1 MSDKTEIMNL
11 KAGMSSEALDV
22 FTTEGEEDDTLTK
35 EVATG
40 ETPAGESASEDVE
53 EKVEQKPEEKPE
65 EETYEQTQLR
75 AKDQKIASEKKVS
88 RALELE
94 NARLQG
100 ELKARQEL
108 QKPEAPVKS
117 PLQKAKEAYI
127 AENDNL
133 EGFTMTVDL
142 YEEQESFKEEKR
154 IKQASADKAAESQNA
169 TGNFVE
175 ELQSEEIS
183 AEKVGKG
190 LDFKSVVL
198 PGQHYLDQ
206 ADLMKIQI
214 VTKSK
219 GQKAGL
225 KKAYDLCKEAI
236 LAQNEDNHDKI
247 LLKAAIVQAGKKSQT
262 KPKKEKTDIDALTT
276 EGEDDPTGEA
286 EKHTINPKLAE
297 FTDNTDGFWD
307 G

>member
-11 KAGMSSEALDV
+11 KAGMSSEELDA

-35 EVATG
+35 EVATD
-40 ETPAGESASEDVE
+40 ETPAGESASEEKTVEVE
-53 EKVEQKPEEKPE
+53 EKPEEKPE

-75 AKDQKIASEKKVS
+75 AKDQKIASVKREKHE
-88 RALELE
+88 LELE
-94 NARLQG
+94 NARMQG

-108 QKPEAPVKS
+108 QKSEAPVKS

-142 YEEQESFKEEKR
+142 YEEQEAFKEEKR

-198 PGQHYLDQ
+198 SGQHYLDQ
-206 ADLMKIQI
+206 ADLMKIQL
-214 VTKSK
+214 VSKSK

-262 KPKKEKTDIDALTT
+262 KPKEKTDIDALTT
-276 EGEDDPTGEA
+276 EGEDAPTGEA
-286 EKHTINPKLAE
+286 EKETVNPRLANFLSNE
-297 FTDNTDGFWD
+297 DKFFG
-307 G
+307 